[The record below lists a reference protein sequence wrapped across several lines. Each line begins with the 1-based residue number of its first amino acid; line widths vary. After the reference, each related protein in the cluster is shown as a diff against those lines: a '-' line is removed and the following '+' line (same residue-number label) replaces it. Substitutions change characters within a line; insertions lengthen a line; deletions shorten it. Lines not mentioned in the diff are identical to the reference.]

1 MSLPRYFID
10 RPIFAGVISIVI
22 LLAGLLAMFRL
33 PVSEYPEVVP
43 PQIVVNARY
52 PGANPKVIAET
63 VATPLEE
70 AWRLLHHH
78 RIRALPVVDRAR
90 RVIGVVTLRIRASSV
105 AGILE
110 ESRGTTART
119 AMLVDGGVSVNRT

>member
-43 PQIVVNARY
+43 PSVVVRAQF
-52 PGANPKVIAET
+52 PGANPKILAET
-63 VATPLEE
+63 VATP
-70 AWRLLHHH
+70 AWARQPHGQALF
-78 RIRALPVVDRAR
+78 RVMGGPRVPSRA
-90 RVIGVVTLRIRASSV
+90 G
-105 AGILE
+105 
-110 ESRGTTART
+110 
-119 AMLVDGGVSVNRT
+119 